1 MRYTEKLEALEFA
14 IACVDAHHEENM
26 DEAHSIDASKCGC
39 SHGITIRRLQDEALT
54 TKCAIEAVARRG
66 RKGGSP
72 MTLQFTITVK
82 TLKELSLDVDR
93 IRRIIQQIM
102 DDNFGLQV
110 EVSEGRRYKD
120 LADLIDP
127 EAQLP
132 IPAELPAHVKKEFG
146 L

>member
-1 MRYTEKLEALEFA
+1 
-14 IACVDAHHEENM
+14 
-26 DEAHSIDASKCGC
+26 
-39 SHGITIRRLQDEALT
+39 
-54 TKCAIEAVARRG
+54 
-66 RKGGSP
+66 

-82 TLKELSLDVDR
+82 TLKELSLDGER
-93 IRRIIQQIM
+93 LRRIIQQIM

-110 EVSEGRRYKD
+110 EVGEARQYKD
-120 LADLIDP
+120 LRDLIDP

>member
-1 MRYTEKLEALEFA
+1 
-14 IACVDAHHEENM
+14 
-26 DEAHSIDASKCGC
+26 
-39 SHGITIRRLQDEALT
+39 
-54 TKCAIEAVARRG
+54 
-66 RKGGSP
+66 

-82 TLKELSLDVDR
+82 PLKELSLDGDR

-102 DDNFGLQV
+102 NDNFGLQA
-110 EVSEGRRYKD
+110 EVSEGRQYKD